1 MSKPIIAKKLSNPIS
16 TGGAGVL
23 FENEVQSSFVLLMLS
38 KGVFSPIDNNAIIE
52 KIDLQARIKGYELDD
67 LIIHAKNI
75 RNNQIYK
82 MLTQVKLNI
91 SIQKSSIEFQE
102 VIKAAWDDFNNL
114 KLFNRRHDILALITS
129 SLSTNDNDA
138 IYYILE
144 QAKTVNNSQEF
155 YDRIYQTNFS
165 SKNKKIKF
173 ETIVKL
179 LIAANDN
186 KIVSQDEIWQFFK
199 CFRVFIYDLHIKGI
213 CSSLLYTIIEMHS
226 PNNSHA
232 VWCQIKD
239 YVLNINSNAG
249 SIELSNIPDE
259 IKSYFNNKNNNIY
272 VCKSN
277 NIAPILIKR
286 KNINARDISLLFL
299 LGSFNENNE
308 NDVEIVKTFIRIEY
322 NEWISNLR
330 NIIQE
335 DNAPIFL
342 NNGVWGIKD
351 KKDVFEELK
360 TCIYDEDID
369 ALKSTAIS
377 VLNEIDPQYEL
388 GKEQRFC
395 AAMFDKKCKYS
406 HALRSGLAEALA
418 IIGSYENKIK
428 NCSKDKI
435 INTIISILRTIFENS
450 SWQLWATLSD
460 YLPLLAEASPKEFIS
475 ILNKENESVFKEL
488 YAQEGDGLTG
498 RNYILGILR
507 ALETIAWDKKY
518 LSEITIFL
526 GYLSSIDPG
535 GNHGNRPINSIKEI
549 FIPWHVQTL
558 ATIEDQKNA
567 IKCLNNEYP
576 KTAWDVLI
584 SILPDEHQYATGTAK
599 PKYRNA
605 IDKDWRYKILNREYA
620 DICCYYAN
628 FLIEQSRHSIDKLQ
642 RLIDI
647 ISKMPDN
654 LFNKIIKYLSE
665 QEIINSS
672 DDKKYQLW
680 NELKNLVN
688 HHIKYSETKWAMKAL
703 RIKKLKKVITI
714 LTPRDLIYQY
724 IRLFS
729 NAALTDYELNKRN
742 KKDNIDYTKDLI
754 KIQYRKV
761 KEKIEQES
769 SFKWIFILIEKIE
782 NPYDFGFVLGK
793 MNNTN
798 IDKEFLPKFLSSDKR
813 NECQFIAGYINAK
826 FHYKKLKYVNNNFN
840 WVESIDKNKWS
851 LIEIS
856 KLYQYLSIDSK
867 TLEMVEKLNKKIK
880 DNYWQYVNINPY
892 RVKDI
897 IDEII
902 NKMIIYKRKNTAI
915 ECLYFKYHFLKKEED
930 IDTNKIIEVLNMPE
944 SRIEPAT
951 RLDSFQTVSLIEIL
965 QKDTAVDRTKLA
977 NIEWIY
983 LNWLNDYDGHHPIAL
998 NMELASNPAIF
1009 CEIIQLIY
1017 KSENEEKKD
1026 IIFDKDKQKIAEHAW
1041 RLLKKWKT
1049 PPGFLVDGT
1058 FSYDKFK
1065 EWFDYVTCELKK
1077 SGHMKVGLYNIGEI
1091 LYNVPTDSDGFWI
1104 NKDIA
1109 ALLNKK
1115 ENEDMR
1121 HGFYI
1126 KTRNSRGVYW
1136 VDPEAKPE
1144 KELEAKYN
1152 KLAADTEAKGYAR
1165 LATLLRE
1172 LADSYA
1178 KDAERIIEEQK
1189 QLRNLD

>member
-1 MSKPIIAKKLSNPIS
+1 MSKPIKAKKLSNPIS

-23 FENEVQSSFVLLMLS
+23 FENEVQSSFLLLLLS
-38 KGVFSPIDNNAIIE
+38 KGIFTPLNNNAIIE
-52 KIDLQARIKGYELDD
+52 KIDLQAKRKGYELDD
-67 LIIHAKNI
+67 MVLHAKNML
-75 RNNQIYK
+75 NNTPYK
-82 MLTQVKLNI
+82 MLTQIKRHI
-91 SIQKSSIEFQE
+91 SIQKNNDDFKE
-102 VIKAAWDDFNNL
+102 VIKAAWDDFNNVE
-114 KLFNRRHDILALITS
+114 LFDKNHDLLAVIAS
-129 SLSTNDNDA
+129 ALSANDCDA
-138 IYYILE
+138 IYFILD
-144 QAKTVNNSQEF
+144 QAQAANNFQDF
-155 YDRIYQTNFS
+155 YDRINRTNFS
-165 SKNKKIKF
+165 SRNKIKKF
-173 ETIVKL
+173 EIIEDML
-179 LIAANDN
+179 REANGN
-186 KIVSQDEIWQFFK
+186 NTVSQKQVWEFFK
-199 CFRVFIYDLHIKGI
+199 CFRVFIYDLHIRGI
-213 CSSLLYTIIEMHS
+213 CSSLLHTILEIHS
-226 PNNSHA
+226 PNNSHV
-232 VWCQIKD
+232 VWCLIKD
-239 YVLNINSNAG
+239 FVSNVNSKAG

-259 IKSYFNNKNNNIY
+259 IKSYFNSKNNNMYAI
-272 VCKSN
+272 KSN
-277 NIAPILIKR
+277 NTEPTSIIT
-286 KNINARDISLLFL
+286 KNKHIRDISLLFL

-308 NDVEIVKTFIRIEY
+308 NDVEIVKTFIRMEY

-335 DNAPIFL
+335 DNGPIFL
-342 NNGVWGIKD
+342 NNGVWDIKD
-351 KKDVFEELK
+351 KQDVFEELK
-360 TCIYDEDID
+360 TCIYDEDIN
-369 ALKSTAIS
+369 ALKKLAIS
-377 VLNEIDPQYEL
+377 VLNEVDPQYEL
-388 GKEQRFC
+388 DKEQRFC
-395 AAMFDKKCKYS
+395 AAIFDKKCKYS

-475 ILNKENESVFKEL
+475 ILNNENESVFKEL

-599 PKYRNA
+599 PKYRNL
-605 IDKDWRYKILNREYA
+605 IDKDWKYKITNKEYT
-620 DICCYYAN
+620 DICFYYAN
-628 FLIEQSRHSIDKLQ
+628 FLIEQSRYNIDKL
-642 RLIDI
+642 LKIIDI
-647 ISKMPDN
+647 IPKMPDN

-665 QEIINSS
+665 QEVINSS

-680 NELKNLVN
+680 NELKTLVN
-688 HHIKYSETKWAMKAL
+688 HHIKYSQTKWAMKNQ
-703 RIKKLKKVITI
+703 RINKIKKIIKILK
-714 LTPRDLIYQY
+714 PNHIYQC

-729 NAALTDYELNKRN
+729 NAALLDYELKKTNKN
-742 KKDNIDYTKDLI
+742 EELDYTKELR
-754 KIQYRKV
+754 KFQHKKV
-761 KEKIEQES
+761 KDILKLENSIN
-769 SFKWIFILIEKIE
+769 WILFLEKIE
-782 NPYDFGFVLGK
+782 NLYDFGIAVGK
-793 MNNTN
+793 ITN
-798 IDKEFLPKFLSSDKR
+798 INLDKDFLPKLLTTNKR
-813 NECQFIAGYINAK
+813 NELQFIAGYIDAK
-826 FHYKKLKYVNNNFN
+826 FHYKKLKFVNNNFD
-840 WVESIDKNKWS
+840 WVESIDKNSWS

-856 KLYQYLSIDSK
+856 KLYQYLSINSK
-867 TLEMVEKLNKKIK
+867 TLEMVEQLDKEIK

-892 RVKDI
+892 GVKDI

-915 ECLYFKYHFLKKEED
+915 KCLYFKYHIFKKEEE
-930 IDTNKIIEVLNMPE
+930 IDTNKIIKVLNMPK
-944 SRIEPAT
+944 SNIEPAI

-965 QKDTAVDRTKLA
+965 QKDKSVDRTELA

-983 LNWLNDYDGHHPIAL
+983 LNWLNDYDCHHPIAL

-1017 KSENEEKKD
+1017 KSENDEKKD
-1026 IIFDKDKQKIAEHAW
+1026 VIFDKDKQKIAEHAW
-1041 RLLKKWKT
+1041 SLLKKWKT
-1049 PPGFLVDGT
+1049 PPGYLADGT
-1058 FSYDKFK
+1058 YSYDKFK

-1077 SGHMKVGLYNIGEI
+1077 SGHVKVALYNIGEI
-1091 LYNVPTDSDGFWI
+1091 LYNIPTDSDGFWI

-1121 HGFYI
+1121 RGFYI
-1126 KTRNSRGVYW
+1126 KTRNSRGVHW

-1152 KLAADTEAKGYAR
+1152 NLANETEAKGFAR

-1178 KDAERIIEEQK
+1178 EDAERIIEEQK
-1189 QLRNLD
+1189 QFRNHY

>member
-1 MSKPIIAKKLSNPIS
+1 MSKPIKAKKLSSPIS

-23 FENEVQSSFVLLMLS
+23 FENEVQSSFILLMLS
-38 KGVFSPIDNNAIIE
+38 KGIFNPISNDAIIE
-52 KIDLQARIKGYELDD
+52 KIDLQAKRKGYELDD
-67 LIIHAKNI
+67 MVVHANKSTF
-75 RNNQIYK
+75 NNAPYK
-82 MLTQVKLNI
+82 MLTQIKRHI
-91 SIQKSSIEFQE
+91 SIKKSDDDFKEF
-102 VIKAAWDDFNNL
+102 IKAAWDDFNNSE
-114 KLFNRRHDILALITS
+114 LFNANRDLLALITS
-129 SLSTNDNDA
+129 ALSANDCDA
-138 IYYILE
+138 IYFILD
-144 QAKTVNNSQEF
+144 QAQAANNFQDF
-155 YDRIYQTNFS
+155 YDRINRTNFS
-165 SKNKKIKF
+165 SENKIKKF
-173 ETIVKL
+173 VIIEDMLKE
-179 LIAANDN
+179 ANNDN
-186 KIVSQDEIWQFFK
+186 TVFQEQVWKFFK

-213 CSSLLYTIIEMHS
+213 CSSLLHTILEMHS
-226 PNNSHA
+226 PNNSHV
-232 VWCQIKD
+232 VWCLIKD
-239 YVLNINSNAG
+239 FVSNVNSKAG

-395 AAMFDKKCKYS
+395 AAIFDKKCKYS

-549 FIPWHVQTL
+549 FIPWHAQTL
-558 ATIEDQKNA
+558 ASIEEQKNA

-605 IDKDWRYKILNREYA
+605 INKDWKYKITNKEYD

-628 FLIEQSRHSIDKLQ
+628 FLIEQSRYNIDKLQ
-642 RLIDI
+642 KLIDI
-647 ISKMPDN
+647 LPKMPED
-654 LFNKIIKYLSE
+654 LFNKIINYLSE
-665 QEIINSS
+665 QEIIDSA

-680 NELKNLVN
+680 NELKTLVN
-688 HHIKYSETKWAMKAL
+688 HHIKYSQTKWAMKTQ
-703 RIKKLKKVITI
+703 RINKIKKIIKILK
-714 LTPRDLIYQY
+714 PNHIYQC

-729 NAALTDYELNKRN
+729 NAALMDYELSKRVN
-742 KKDNIDYTKDLI
+742 QEDIDYTKDLR
-754 KIQYRKV
+754 KIQYKKV
-761 KEKIEQES
+761 RDILKLENSIS
-769 SFKWIFILIEKIE
+769 WILLLLEKIE
-782 NPYDFGFVLGK
+782 NPYEFGFAVGK
-793 MNNTN
+793 INDINL
-798 IDKEFLPKFLSSDKR
+798 DKDFLPKFLTTDKR
-813 NECQFIAGYINAK
+813 NESQFISGYIDAK
-826 FHYKKLKYVNNNFN
+826 FHYKKLKYVNNNFD
-840 WVESIDKNKWS
+840 WVESIDKNNWS

-867 TLEMVEKLNKKIK
+867 TLEMVEKLDKKIK

-892 RVKDI
+892 GVKDI

-915 ECLYFKYHFLKKEED
+915 ECLYFKYHFFKKEED
-930 IDTNKIIEVLNMPE
+930 VNANKVIEVLNMPE
-944 SRIEPAT
+944 SKIEPAT

-965 QKDTAVDRTKLA
+965 QKDKSVDRTTLA

-983 LNWLNDYDGHHPIAL
+983 LNWLNDYDGHHPVAL

-1026 IIFDKDKQKIAEHAW
+1026 VIFDKDKQKIAEHAW
-1041 RLLKKWKT
+1041 GLLKKWKT
-1049 PPGFLVDGT
+1049 PPGFLVNET
-1058 FSYDKFK
+1058 YSYDKFK

-1077 SGHMKVGLYNIGEI
+1077 SGHLKVALYNIGEI